1 MPGVVRAN
9 VVAIHSLTSSQTSS
23 EYRLVSISSSMLLSA
38 PAELLSNKYS
48 QNVYQGRRWGESIR
62 FWSMVNWVKES
73 SKGRL
78 FIWKDTSWQLLESQR
93 NIPGGR
99 EKVARDG
106 TKEPRTKSN
115 LPKVYESG
123 ETSRKYQ
130 FCSWYPRT
138 VLTKYDDANGRAK
151 KSPLSITYL
160 KSLTGDAEFA
170 LSNMATALPSS
181 CFMSVS
187 EIGFAVFNCSII
199 WCSLQRKIY

>member
-1 MPGVVRAN
+1 
-9 VVAIHSLTSSQTSS
+9 
-23 EYRLVSISSSMLLSA
+23 
-38 PAELLSNKYS
+38 
-48 QNVYQGRRWGESIR
+48 
-62 FWSMVNWVKES
+62 MVNWVKES

-78 FIWKDTSWQLLESQR
+78 FRWKDTSWKLLESQR

-99 EKVARDG
+99 ERVARDG
-106 TKEPRTKSN
+106 TKEQRTKSN

-123 ETSRKYQ
+123 ETSLRKYQ

-138 VLTKYDDANGRAK
+138 VLNKYDDANGSVELK
-151 KSPLSITYL
+151 KSPLCITYL

-181 CFMSVS
+181 CFMSAS